1 MKKGIFWI
9 IDGKPMTVSVECDA
23 VGETVGPPPDY
34 SSKSGDNFNHRIE
47 WGKLPRRITGGAAYN
62 CYPRGRVEIR
72 NGRATVWLNPVLN
85 TPATVKTVKK
95 EFDLHDGEIKIEIKN
110 DNSKHYEYKNRKEE
124 DSK

>member
-9 IDGKPMTVSVECDA
+9 IDGKPVTVSVECDA

-47 WGKLPRRITGGAAYN
+47 WGELPRKVTGGVAYN
-62 CYPRGRVEIR
+62 FYPRGRVEIK
-72 NGRATVWLNPVLN
+72 NGKATVWLNPALN
-85 TPATVKTVKK
+85 TPEVIEKIEK
-95 EFDLHDGEIKIEIKN
+95 EFDLHDGDINIEIKN

>member
-34 SSKSGDNFNHRIE
+34 SSKSGENFNHRIE
-47 WGKLPRRITGGAAYN
+47 WEKLSRNVTGGVAYN
-62 CYPRGRVEIR
+62 CYPRGRVEIK
-72 NGRATVWLNPVLN
+72 NGKATVWLNPVLN
-85 TPATVKTVKK
+85 TPEVIEKIEK